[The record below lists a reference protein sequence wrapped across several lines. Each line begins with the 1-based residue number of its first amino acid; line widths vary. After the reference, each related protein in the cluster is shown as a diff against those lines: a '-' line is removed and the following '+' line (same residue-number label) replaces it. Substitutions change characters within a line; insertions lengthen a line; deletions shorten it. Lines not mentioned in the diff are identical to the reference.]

1 MTLNAACT
9 KLIAATVLLGM
20 MASPGYSLW
29 RSNPGGDELHVNLKA
44 NVGWDSNLYSSAN
57 GPGDTVFTTSVSA
70 DYARS
75 AGLIGVDATI
85 GIDAGHFDKFSSD
98 DYVNPRAFLEFTKG
112 TGRTTGSL
120 TGSIARKSEGDVAAN
135 IRAESW
141 DYDTALKVRYPV
153 IDRYSV
159 TGSAGYAL
167 KEFLNNPALIDL
179 ATFNASS
186 DLFYAINSQR
196 DLFAGYRLRI
206 SDSAL
211 DTVSRDHAFTIGVS
225 GKILPKLTGTIRAGW
240 QTRTTSGLFP
250 GENDS
255 SVTAAASTTWMIN
268 RRASLTAQASKDYA
282 TTSTDIGTDLSAA
295 TLDLKMAATTK
306 WSWNLGL
313 GFGLVEFLG
322 TRGTGREDTYLTA
335 TGAVTY
341 QLRERLGLS
350 LVYSYLNNWST
361 LALADHSRHSIT
373 AGVSS
378 RF

>member
-1 MTLNAACT
+1 M
-9 KLIAATVLLGM
+9 AATVFLGL
-20 MASPGYSLW
+20 MATRGYSLW

-44 NVGWDSNLYSSAN
+44 NVGWDSNLYSSAD
-57 GPGDTVFTTSVSA
+57 GPGDTLLTTSVSA

-85 GIDAGHFDKFSSD
+85 GVDAGHFDKFSSN
-98 DYVNPRAFLEFTKG
+98 DYVNPRASLEFTKG

-120 TGSIARKSEGDVAAN
+120 AGSIARKSEGDVAAN

-141 DYDTALKVRYPV
+141 VYDTALKARYPV
-153 IDRYSV
+153 IERYSV
-159 TGSAGYAL
+159 TGSVGYTL
-167 KEFLNNPALIDL
+167 KEFLNSPVLVDL

-186 DLFYAINSQR
+186 DLLYAINSQR
-196 DLFAGYRLRI
+196 DLFAGYRLRV
-206 SDSAL
+206 SDSEL

-225 GKILPKLTGTIRAGW
+225 GKILPKLTGTVRAGW

-250 GENDS
+250 RENDS
-255 SVTAAASTTWMIN
+255 GVTAAASTTWMIN
-268 RRASLTAQASKDYA
+268 RRASLTAQATKDYA
-282 TTSTDIGTDLSAA
+282 TTSTDIGTDSSAA

-306 WSWNLGL
+306 WSWNLGV
-313 GFGLVEFLG
+313 GYGLVEFLG
-322 TRGTGREDTYLTA
+322 TRGAGREDTYLTA
-335 TGAVTY
+335 TGAATY
-341 QLRERLGLS
+341 QLRERLAMS

-361 LALADHSRHSIT
+361 LALADHSRHSII